1 MRPILKTI
9 TSDGCRSYLVGCEAT
24 GACLLVDPKVGNEAT
39 YRSLMDSYGLELQ
52 GVFDTHTHAD
62 HLSAA
67 TRFMAPGVPL
77 YMSHATPV
85 QRATH
90 ALRDGDELV
99 VGKLTFHVIEVPGHT
114 PDSLALFGHGLVL
127 SGDSLFVGSL
137 ARADFLGSDPA
148 QLFQSVT
155 ERLMTL
161 PEGTLVYP
169 GHDYNDILFT
179 TIEHEQENS
188 DALRHSDGAAYAES
202 LNATIGAG
210 NSAAVNL
217 NLELNLATSPDLPE
231 SAGNAA
237 ACCAAP
243 SSGGRIRIPELPA
256 TEATALHSELAEKG
270 SWIDVRDPFEFR
282 HSHIPATQNIP
293 LGELGFRLGDLK
305 SEGPIY
311 LSCRS
316 GVRSVTAAKTLLR
329 LGVTANPV
337 SIAGGILAWEELGQ
351 PVVRDSTADLR

>member
-1 MRPILKTI
+1 MTQPIIKAI
-9 TSDGCRSYLVGCEAT
+9 PSDGCRSYLLGCPT
-24 GACLLVDPKVGNEAT
+24 TRACILVDPKVGCEGI
-39 YRSLMDSYGLELQ
+39 YRTLIASYGFELQ

-67 TRFMAPGVPL
+67 TRFMDPSVPL

-85 QRATH
+85 QRPTH
-90 ALRDGDELV
+90 PLRDGDELV
-99 VGKLTFHVIEVPGHT
+99 VGKFAFHVVEVPGHT
-114 PDSLALFGHGLVL
+114 PDSLALFGHGLLL

-137 ARADFLGSDPA
+137 ARADFIGSDPA

-179 TIEHEQENS
+179 TIEHEQGTSE
-188 DALRHSDGAAYAES
+188 ALQHASGAAYAAS
-202 LNATIGAG
+202 LNATPGAG
-210 NSAAVNL
+210 NSAAVNS
-217 NLELNLATSPDLPE
+217 NLELNLSPDPKLPE

-243 SSGGRIRIPELPA
+243 SSGAKVNIPELEPA
-256 TEATALHSELAEKG
+256 QAVEVHAKEAERRR
-270 SWIDVRDPFEFR
+270 WVDVRDPFEFEHGR
-282 HSHIPATQNIP
+282 IPDTRNIP
-293 LGELGFRLGDLK
+293 LGDLGFRLNELK
-305 SEGPIY
+305 GQDPLY

-316 GVRSVTAAKTLLR
+316 GVRSNTAAKTLKR
-329 LGVTANPV
+329 LGVAANPV
-337 SIAGGILAWEELGQ
+337 NVGGGILAWQELGFPIEGQ
-351 PVVRDSTADLR
+351 PST